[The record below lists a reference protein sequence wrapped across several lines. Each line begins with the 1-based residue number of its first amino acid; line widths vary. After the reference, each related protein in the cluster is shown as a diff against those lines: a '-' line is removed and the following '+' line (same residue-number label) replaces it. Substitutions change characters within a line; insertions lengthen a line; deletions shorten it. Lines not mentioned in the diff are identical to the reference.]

1 MHAGRPHLSN
11 IGAKTQEKGGSW
23 KCRYPGKKGYF
34 QVEGMVG
41 VMVLGQVFAW
51 RFRKTQEGDDGWSR
65 ETEAK
70 TRT

>member
-1 MHAGRPHLSN
+1 
-11 IGAKTQEKGGSW
+11 
-23 KCRYPGKKGYF
+23 
-34 QVEGMVG
+34 VEGMVG